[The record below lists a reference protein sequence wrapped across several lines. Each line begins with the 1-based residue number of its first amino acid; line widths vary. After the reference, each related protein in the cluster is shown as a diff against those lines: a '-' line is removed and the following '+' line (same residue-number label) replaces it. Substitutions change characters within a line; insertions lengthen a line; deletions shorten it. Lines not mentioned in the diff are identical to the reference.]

1 MSNEKG
7 FEVFKEVVTLI
18 WVTYLVL
25 SIIQYILNIYEH
37 VHIRSQFFFFYDFL
51 VRNDYDIN

>member
-25 SIIQYILNIYEH
+25 SIIQYFLNIYEH
-37 VHIRSQFFFFYDFL
+37 VHIRSQFFFLRFSSSE
-51 VRNDYDIN
+51 